1 MAEDCQFTVEDLQC
15 PVCCEVFD
23 VPVTLSCKHSFC
35 KTCVKTHWDCRGT
48 QQCPLCR
55 CTERSSRPPIN
66 LALKIA
72 SDVFKKKQ
80 EQKQFRVKSVEFCS
94 IHNEELKLFCRKDAE
109 FICVVCTSSRDHRNH
124 EYCPIVEATS
134 EIMKVLT
141 TRYNPLKKQLT
152 TFKKLKG
159 SLKELEAYIQKQ
171 AAKTAA
177 EVKQEYAKLCRILR
191 EEEAARLMVL
201 QNESDS
207 KTEVVREKLKEVNKS
222 IEELSDI
229 INYIEPIIIADDLT
243 FLKECKEA
251 IRRTNYIVPE
261 PEYPTRALIDVSM
274 YLGSL
279 KHGVWK
285 RMENDVSYCSVHFD
299 PNTAHPNLIIRDEL
313 TTISYGEKQQLP
325 DNPDRC
331 MGSMAVLAARG
342 FNSGKQR
349 WDVEVA
355 HSKEWYV
362 GVAQESI
369 KRKTAVFLSP
379 AEGFWVIANN
389 EESYWAQTSPR
400 TRLTL
405 KKKPQVITV
414 ELDYDKGKVSF
425 SNAADGASIYTFKE
439 KFTERVFPYFAA
451 GINKGNTLR
460 ICAL

>member
-1 MAEDCQFTVEDLQC
+1 MAEDCPFSVEDLRC

-35 KTCVKTHWDCRGT
+35 KTCVQTHWDSRGT
-48 QQCPLCR
+48 RQCPLCR
-55 CTERSSRPPIN
+55 RSERSSRPPVN
-66 LALKIA
+66 QALKMA
-72 SDVFKKKQ
+72 LDVFKKKP
-80 EQKQFRVKSVEFCS
+80 EQFMVKSVELCS

-109 FICVVCTSSRDHRNH
+109 LICVVCTSSRGHRNH
-124 EYCPIVEATS
+124 DYCPIAEAAS
-134 EIMKVLT
+134 EIMKELT
-141 TRYNPLKKQLT
+141 TRYNPLKKHLT
-152 TFKKLKG
+152 DFEKLKV
-159 SLKELEAYIQKQ
+159 SLEELEAYIQKQ
-171 AAKTAA
+171 AAETAA
-177 EVKQEYAKLCRILR
+177 EVKQEYEKLYAMLR

-201 QNESDS
+201 QNERDS
-207 KTEVVREKLKEVNKS
+207 KTEVVREKLEEVNKS
-222 IEELSDI
+222 IEQLSDI

-251 IRRTNYIVPE
+251 IRWTSSTVPE
-261 PEYPTRALIDVSM
+261 PEYPARALIDVPQ

-285 RMENDVSYCSVHFD
+285 RMERDVSYCSVNFD

-325 DNPDRC
+325 DNPERFT
-331 MGSMAVLAARG
+331 GRMAVLAASG

-355 HSKEWYV
+355 HSKEWYI
-362 GVAQESI
+362 GVARVSI
-369 KRKTAVFLSP
+369 KRKTAVFLNP
-379 AEGFWVIANN
+379 TDGFWVIANN

-405 KKKPQVITV
+405 KNKPQIITV

-425 SNAADGASIYTFKE
+425 SNAADGANIYSFKD
-439 KFTERVFPYFAA
+439 KFTERIFPYFSI

-460 ICAL
+460 ICPV

>member
-1 MAEDCQFTVEDLQC
+1 MAEDCQFTVEDLHC

-35 KTCVKTHWDCRGT
+35 KICVQTHWDCRGT
-48 QQCPLCR
+48 RQCPLCR
-55 CTERSSRPPIN
+55 CTERASRPPIN

-72 SDVFKKKQ
+72 SDVFKKKP
-80 EQKQFRVKSVEFCS
+80 EQFRVKSEFCS
-94 IHNEELKLFCRKDAE
+94 IHNQELKLFCRKDAE
-109 FICVVCTSSRDHRNH
+109 FICVVCTTSRGHRNH
-124 EYCPIVEATS
+124 DYCPITEATS
-134 EIMKVLT
+134 DIMKVLT
-141 TRYNPLKKQLT
+141 ARYNPLKKHLT
-152 TFKKLKG
+152 TFKKLMG

-177 EVKQEYAKLCRILR
+177 EVKQEYEKLYTILR

-201 QNESDS
+201 QNESDN
-207 KTEVVREKLKEVNKS
+207 KTEVVREKLEQVNKS

-229 INYIEPIIIADDLT
+229 INYIEPIITADDLT

-251 IRRTNYIVPE
+251 IKRTKYTVPE
-261 PEYPTRALIDVSM
+261 PEYPTRALIDVSL

-285 RMENDVSYCSVHFD
+285 RMESDVSYCSVHFD

-313 TTISYGEKQQLP
+313 TTISYGENQQLP
-325 DNPDRC
+325 DNPERC
-331 MGSMAVLAARG
+331 MGSMAVFAASG

-362 GVAQESI
+362 GVARVSI
-369 KRKTAVFLSP
+369 KRKTAVFLNP

-439 KFTERVFPYFAA
+439 KFTERIFPYFAT
-451 GINKGNTLR
+451 GINIGNTLR